1 MSEFLPFWLGGLAI
15 GGIAALY
22 PLLSGRLLGV
32 SSSYASLF
40 EKRSEEEASLAEL
53 QAALLAETEA
63 EFGAQPAVEASPWRD
78 RLARWRAEAERFRP
92 LFLLGMVLGP
102 LSFALVRGQFAP
114 ALTLG
119 AGFDARYGGFGPL
132 PLAVLLVGGV
142 LIGVGTRVA
151 GGCTSGHGIS
161 GFARGERGSLL
172 TTAVFWATAL
182 GVAWLFVL
190 FGRRG

>member
-1 MSEFLPFWLGGLAI
+1 MSQFLPFWLGGLAV
-15 GGIAALY
+15 GAIATLY

-32 SSSYASLF
+32 SSSYASVF

-63 EFGAQPAVEASPWRD
+63 EFGPQATEQAPSWRD
-78 RLARWRAEAERFRP
+78 KLARVRAEAERYRP
-92 LFLLGMVLGP
+92 LFLVGMVLGP
-102 LSFALVRGQFAP
+102 LALVLARGKFAP

-119 AGFDARYGGFGPL
+119 AGFDARYGTFGPL
-132 PLAVLLVGGV
+132 PILVLLVSGV
-142 LIGVGTRVA
+142 LIGVGTRLA

-172 TTAVFWATAL
+172 TTAVFWLTAL
-182 GVAWLFVL
+182 GVAWLFIV
-190 FGRRG
+190 FGGG